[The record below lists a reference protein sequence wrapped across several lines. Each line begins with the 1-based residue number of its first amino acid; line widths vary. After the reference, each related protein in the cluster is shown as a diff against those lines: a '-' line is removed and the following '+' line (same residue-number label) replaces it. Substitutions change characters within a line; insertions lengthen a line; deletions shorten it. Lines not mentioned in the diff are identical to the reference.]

1 MVLPVGLCFVDAAA
15 DYPLPFSTP
24 ASDELPDFMNG
35 PVKNMLGIIPPE
47 VTWRTCKL
55 STVVFFVVQNRG
67 NVTSAGAEGGRDDYH
82 LCFRLG
88 RYQYAK

>member
-1 MVLPVGLCFVDAAA
+1 MSITPLFGVVFPVGLCFVDAAA
-15 DYPLPFSTP
+15 DYPLFFSTP

-55 STVVFFVVQNRG
+55 FAVVFVLCKTGQRHKRRNRG
-67 NVTSAGAEGGRDDYH
+67 RE
-82 LCFRLG
+82 RLAASYT
-88 RYQYAK
+88 RK